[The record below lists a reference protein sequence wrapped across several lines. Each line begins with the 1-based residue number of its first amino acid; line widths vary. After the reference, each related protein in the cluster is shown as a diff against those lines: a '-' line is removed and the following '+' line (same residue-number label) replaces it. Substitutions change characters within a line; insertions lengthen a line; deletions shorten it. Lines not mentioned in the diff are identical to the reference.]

1 MTTNDQ
7 QIIELLKRRDEAA
20 LSELTRQH
28 GKACTRLA
36 KQILGTDED
45 AKEVWNDALLAI
57 WNAIPPAEPENLA
70 AYLRTAVKRLA
81 LQRQQKQHAQ
91 KRGGGEV
98 PVSLEG
104 MPEQTLPVQQS
115 SVEQLMEGRML
126 EEAVN
131 RFLASLP
138 KETRTIFVH
147 HYGNGRSI
155 REIAEAFG
163 ITQSKVAVTLM
174 RTRLKLRKYL
184 NGEGWL

>member
-1 MTTNDQ
+1 MKLKDR
-7 QIIELLKRRDEAA
+7 QILELLCARDERA

-28 GKACTRLA
+28 GKEGLRLA
-36 KQILGTDED
+36 KKILGNEED
-45 AKEVWNDALLAI
+45 AAEVWNDALLHI
-57 WNAIPPAEPENLA
+57 WNAIPPARPENLA

-81 LQRQQKQHAQ
+81 LQRLEKRTAK
-91 KRGGGEV
+91 KRGGGES
-98 PVSLEG
+98 PVSLEA
-104 MPEQTLPVQQS
+104 LPQHMQPAQRT
-115 SVEQLMEGRML
+115 VEQLMEERIL
-126 EEAVN
+126 DEAVN

-147 HYGNGRSI
+147 HYGNGSSI

-174 RTRLKLRKYL
+174 RTRLKLRQYL